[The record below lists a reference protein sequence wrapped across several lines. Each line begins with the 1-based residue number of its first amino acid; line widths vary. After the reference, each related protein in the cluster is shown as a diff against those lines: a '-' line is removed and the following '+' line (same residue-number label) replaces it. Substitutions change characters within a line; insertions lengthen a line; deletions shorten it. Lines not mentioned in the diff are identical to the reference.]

1 LAGLPPQRNAR
12 LLVGSEKSDDAAVYR
27 LRGDL
32 AVVSTVDFFP
42 PIVDDPYTYGRIAA
56 ANALSDIYAMGACPV
71 LALNIVAFPTKRL
84 PLAVLA
90 AILAGGAERVAAA
103 GAVVGGGHS
112 VCDDELKYGLAVTG
126 TAVPR
131 EIVRNGGA
139 RSGDV
144 LVLTKALGTGILAT
158 AIKRGAVD
166 AAEERSAVE
175 SMVALNDV
183 AGAALVEFRARAC
196 TDVTGFGLAGHAAE
210 VALASE
216 RVRLVFDASALALL
230 PGTARL
236 AQAGMLTGG
245 GRRNRDHLGRRLSLS
260 PDVASVLGEVV
271 VDPQTSGGLLVSLPE
286 RHAPGYVRRLHD
298 RGVRPAI
305 VGRVEAR
312 PRRSSTLVVVE

>member
-1 LAGLPPQRNAR
+1 
-12 LLVGSEKSDDAAVYR
+12 VGSEKSDDAAVYR
-27 LRGDL
+27 LRSDL
-32 AVVSTVDFFP
+32 ALVSTVDFFP

-56 ANALSDIYAMGACPV
+56 ANALSDVYAMGARPI
-71 LALNIVAFPTKRL
+71 LALNVVAFPTKKL
-84 PLAVLA
+84 PLAVLEQ
-90 AILAGGAERVAAA
+90 ILAGGAERVAAA

-126 TAVPR
+126 TVGPGK
-131 EIVRNGGA
+131 IVRNGGA
-139 RSGDV
+139 RGGDI

-158 AIKRGAVD
+158 GIKHGAVEP
-166 AAEERSAVE
+166 AEERAAVE

-196 TDVTGFGLAGHAAE
+196 TDVTGYGLAGHAAE
-210 VALASE
+210 VALASDG
-216 RVRLVFDASALALL
+216 VRLVFEAGALGLL

-236 AQAGMLTGG
+236 AEAGMLTGG

-260 PDVASVLGEVV
+260 RDVSPVLAAAV

-286 RHAPGYVRRLHD
+286 EHATGYVTFLHD

-312 PRRSSTLVVVE
+312 PSRSATLVTVE

>member
-1 LAGLPPQRNAR
+1 M
-12 LLVGSEKSDDAAVYR
+12 YR
-27 LRGDL
+27 LRPDL

-56 ANALSDIYAMGACPV
+56 ANSLSDVYAMGARPIV
-71 LALNIVAFPTKRL
+71 ALNVVAFPTKKL
-84 PLAVLA
+84 PLSVLA
-90 AILAGGAERVAAA
+90 EILAGGAERVAAA

-126 TAVPR
+126 TAKPS

-139 RSGDV
+139 RAGDV

-158 AIKRGAVD
+158 GIKRGAVD
-166 AAEERSAVE
+166 AAEERAAVE
-175 SMVALNDV
+175 SMIALNDV
-183 AGAALVEFRARAC
+183 AGAALVASRARAC

-210 VALASE
+210 VALASDG
-216 RVRLVFDASALALL
+216 VRLVFDSSSLALL

-236 AQAGMLTGG
+236 AEAGMLTGG
-245 GRRNRDHLGRRLSLS
+245 GRRNRDHLGRRLSLARELS
-260 PDVASVLGEVV
+260 PVLAAAV

-286 RHAPGYVRRLHD
+286 RHAPGYVSRLHD
-298 RGVRPAI
+298 LGVRPAI

-312 PRRSSTLVVVE
+312 PRRSSILVVVE

>member
-1 LAGLPPQRNAR
+1 
-12 LLVGSEKSDDAAVYR
+12 VYR

-56 ANALSDIYAMGACPV
+56 ANALSDVYAMGARPV
-71 LALNIVAFPTKRL
+71 LVLNVVAFPTRKL

-90 AILAGGAERVAAA
+90 EILAGGAERAAAA

-112 VCDDELKYGLAVTG
+112 VCDEELKYGLAVTG
-126 TAVPR
+126 TAAPA

-158 AIKRGAVD
+158 GIKRGAVD
-166 AAEERSAVE
+166 AAEERAAVE

-196 TDVTGFGLAGHAAE
+196 TDITGFGLAGHAAE
-210 VALASE
+210 VALASDG
-216 RVRLVFDASALALL
+216 VRLVFDAGALALL

-236 AQAGMLTGG
+236 AEAGMLTGG
-245 GRRNRDHLGRRLSLS
+245 GRRNRDHLRRRLSLARDL
-260 PDVASVLGEVV
+260 PAVLAAAV

-312 PRRSSTLVVVE
+312 PSRSPTLVVVE